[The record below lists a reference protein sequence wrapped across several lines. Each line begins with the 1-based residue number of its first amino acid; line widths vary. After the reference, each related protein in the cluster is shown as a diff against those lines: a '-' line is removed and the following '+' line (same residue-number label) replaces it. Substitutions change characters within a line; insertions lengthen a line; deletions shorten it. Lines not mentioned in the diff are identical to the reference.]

1 MASADSINRGV
12 PVVTG
17 TPVAGSSSS
26 VPVGL
31 PVDADSQ
38 TQALLQAKARFRDDL
53 EEISRSL
60 RREFQSSLDVRVG
73 VAQARV
79 SESVQSSI
87 DFRLPRA
94 LHAHLQDH
102 AATQPLVTDVTHTLQ
117 RRVEADA
124 ASVVARLASQEAASH
139 ELSKALEAQCMARV
153 DERVRSLW
161 AAWFVGGALTAG
173 ALWWLGGGVGSGGVP
188 SRSSGRGR

>member
-17 TPVAGSSSS
+17 TPVTGSSSS

-38 TQALLQAKARFRDDL
+38 MQALLQAKARFRDDL

-102 AATQPLVTDVTHTLQ
+102 AKRLEK
-117 RRVEADA
+117 VEYTYDPK
-124 ASVVARLASQEAASH
+124 SE
-139 ELSKALEAQCMARV
+139 EM
-153 DERVRSLW
+153 
-161 AAWFVGGALTAG
+161 
-173 ALWWLGGGVGSGGVP
+173 
-188 SRSSGRGR
+188 